1 MAQKLRT
8 LALLFQTTSVQF
20 PAPILWLKTVC
31 NSSSMVSHAL
41 LWSPKALLASVAQT
55 NMDANHLYPYES
67 IKTDFKEYNVGKTYL
82 GLSGLIFISKE

>member
-1 MAQKLRT
+1 M
-8 LALLFQTTSVQF
+8 LF
-20 PAPILWLKTVC
+20 
-31 NSSSMVSHAL
+31 
-41 LWSPKALLASVAQT
+41 WSPKALLASVAQT